1 MEIQRIDGIINES
14 WMAQRLG
21 KVTASRL
28 SDVIAKTKTG
38 VSTSRQNYLI
48 QLVSERLTGKKGDS
62 FVNQAM
68 LDGIE
73 REGLARQLYMQSKS
87 VSVTEVGF
95 FDHPTI
101 AMSGASPDGAVNAE
115 EDGKYVGLIEIKCPI
130 ETTHTNTLISKSV
143 PSKYMPQIQWQMA
156 SVSPNV
162 KWCDFISYNPNFP
175 DTMQLFVARVERD
188 DSYIAELETE
198 VIKFLDEV
206 NQTILKLKE

>member
-1 MEIQRIDGIINES
+1 MIEQRTEE
-14 WMAQRLG
+14 WFQQRLG
-21 KVTASRL
+21 KVTASRI

-38 VSTSRQNYLI
+38 VSTSRQNYLV

-73 REGLARQLYMQSKS
+73 REAAAREFYMRTRG

-95 FDHPTI
+95 FDHPVI
-101 AMSGASPDGAVNAE
+101 KNSGASPDGAVNAE
-115 EDGKYVGLIEIKCPI
+115 EDGKYAGLIEIKCPI
-130 ETTHTNTLISKSV
+130 ETTHTNTLMSKSV

-162 KWCDFISYNPNFP
+162 KWVDFISYNPNFP

-188 DSYIAELETE
+188 NDYIAELETE
-198 VIKFLDEV
+198 VIKFLEEV
-206 NQTILKLKE
+206 EQTILKLKE

>member
-1 MEIQRIDGIINES
+1 MIEQRTEE
-14 WMAQRLG
+14 WFQQRLG
-21 KVTASRL
+21 KVTASRI

-38 VSTSRQNYLI
+38 VSTSRQNYLV

-73 REGLARQLYMQSKS
+73 RESSARELYMRTRG

-95 FDHPTI
+95 FDHPI
-101 AMSGASPDGAVNAE
+101 IKNSGASPDGAVNAE
-115 EDGKYVGLIEIKCPI
+115 EDGKYAGLIEIKCPI
-130 ETTHTNTLISKSV
+130 ETTHTNALMNKSV
-143 PSKYMPQIQWQMA
+143 PSKYIPQIQWQMA

-188 DSYIAELETE
+188 NDYIAELEAE

-206 NQTILKLKE
+206 DQTILKLKE

>member
-1 MEIQRIDGIINES
+1 MIEQRTEE
-14 WMAQRLG
+14 WFQQRLG
-21 KVTASRL
+21 KVTASRI

-38 VSTSRQNYLI
+38 VSTSRQNYLV

-73 REGLARQLYMQSKS
+73 RESAARELYMRTRG

-115 EDGKYVGLIEIKCPI
+115 EDGKYAGLIEIKCPI
-130 ETTHTNTLISKSV
+130 ETTHTNTLMSKSV
-143 PSKYMPQIQWQMA
+143 PSKYMPQIQWQMS

-162 KWCDFISYNPNFP
+162 KWVDFISFNPNFP

-188 DSYIAELETE
+188 NAYIAELEAE

-206 NQTILKLKE
+206 EQTIIKLKE

>member
-1 MEIQRIDGIINES
+1 MIEQRTEE
-14 WMAQRLG
+14 WFQQRLG
-21 KVTASRL
+21 KVTASRI

-73 REGLARQLYMQSKS
+73 REGAARELYERTRG

-101 AMSGASPDGAVNAE
+101 AMSGASPDGAVNSKE
-115 EDGKYVGLIEIKCPI
+115 EGKYDGLIEIKCPI
-130 ETTHTNTLISKSV
+130 ETTHTNTLMSKSV
-143 PSKYMPQIQWQMA
+143 PSKYIPQMQWQLA
-156 SVSPNV
+156 CTGA
-162 KWCDFISYNPNFP
+162 KWVDFVSYNPNFP
-175 DTMQLFVARVERD
+175 EELQLFVARVDRD
-188 DSYIAELETE
+188 DTYIAELEAE
-198 VIKFLDEV
+198 VVKFLDEV
-206 NQTILKLKE
+206 EQTILKLKE

>member
-1 MEIQRIDGIINES
+1 MIEQRTEE
-14 WMAQRLG
+14 WFQQRLG
-21 KVTASRL
+21 KVTASRI

-38 VSTSRQNYLI
+38 VSTSRQNYLV

-73 REGLARQLYMQSKS
+73 RESAARELYMRTRG

-95 FDHPTI
+95 FDHPVI
-101 AMSGASPDGAVNAE
+101 KNSGASPDGAVNAE
-115 EDGKYVGLIEIKCPI
+115 EEGKYAGLIEIKCPI
-130 ETTHTNTLISKSV
+130 ETTHTNTLMSKSV
-143 PSKYMPQIQWQMA
+143 PSKYIPQIQWQMA

-175 DTMQLFVARVERD
+175 DTMQLFVARVDRD
-188 DSYIAELETE
+188 DTYIGELETE
-198 VIKFLDEV
+198 VLKFLDEV
-206 NQTILKLKE
+206 DQTILKLKE

>member
-1 MEIQRIDGIINES
+1 MIEQRTEE
-14 WMAQRLG
+14 WFQQRLG
-21 KVTASRL
+21 KVTASRI

-38 VSTSRQNYLI
+38 VSTSRQNYLV

-73 REGLARQLYMQSKS
+73 RESAARALYMRTRK

-101 AMSGASPDGAVNAE
+101 AMSGASPDGAVNSE
-115 EDGKYVGLIEIKCPI
+115 EEGKYAGLIEIKCPI
-130 ETTHTNTLISKSV
+130 ETTHTNTLMSKSV
-143 PSKYMPQIQWQMA
+143 PSKYIPQMQWQLA
-156 SVSPNV
+156 CTGA
-162 KWCDFISYNPNFP
+162 KWVDFVSYNPNFP
-175 DTMQLFVARVERD
+175 EELQLFVARVDRD
-188 DSYIAELETE
+188 DTYIGELEAE

-206 NQTILKLKE
+206 EQTIIKLKE

>member
-1 MEIQRIDGIINES
+1 MIEQRTEE
-14 WMAQRLG
+14 WFQQRLG
-21 KVTASRL
+21 KVTASRI

-38 VSTSRQNYLI
+38 VSTSRQNYLV

-73 REGLARQLYMQSKS
+73 REGAARELYMRTRG

-115 EDGKYVGLIEIKCPI
+115 EDGKYAGLIEIKCPI
-130 ETTHTNTLISKSV
+130 ETTHTNTLMSKSV
-143 PSKYMPQIQWQMA
+143 PSKYIPQMQWQLA
-156 SVSPNV
+156 CTGA
-162 KWCDFISYNPNFP
+162 KWVDFVSYNPNFP
-175 DTMQLFVARVERD
+175 EELQLFVARVDRD
-188 DSYIAELETE
+188 DTYIGELEAE

-206 NQTILKLKE
+206 EQTIIKLKE

>member
-1 MEIQRIDGIINES
+1 MIEQRTEE
-14 WMAQRLG
+14 WFQQRLG
-21 KVTASRL
+21 KVTASRI

-73 REGLARQLYMQSKS
+73 RESAARELYMRTRG

-95 FDHPTI
+95 FDHPVI
-101 AMSGASPDGAVNAE
+101 KNSGASPDGAVNAE
-115 EDGKYVGLIEIKCPI
+115 EEGKYAGLIEIKCPI
-130 ETTHTNTLISKSV
+130 ETTHTNTLMSKSV
-143 PSKYMPQIQWQMA
+143 PSKYKSQIQWQMA

-162 KWCDFISYNPNFP
+162 KWVDFISYNPNFP
-175 DTMQLFVARVERD
+175 DTMQLFIARVDRD
-188 DSYIAELETE
+188 DTYIAELEAE
-198 VIKFLDEV
+198 VVKFLDEV
-206 NQTILKLKE
+206 EQTILKLKE

>member
-1 MEIQRIDGIINES
+1 MIEQRTEE
-14 WMAQRLG
+14 WFQQRLG
-21 KVTASRL
+21 KVTASRI

-73 REGLARQLYMQSKS
+73 RESAARALYMLNRD

-95 FDHPTI
+95 FDHPVITN
-101 AMSGASPDGAVNAE
+101 SGASPDGAVNAE
-115 EDGKYVGLIEIKCPI
+115 EEGKYAGLIEIKCPI
-130 ETTHTNTLISKSV
+130 ETTHTNTLMSKSV
-143 PSKYMPQIQWQMA
+143 PSKYVPQMQWQLA
-156 SVSPNV
+156 CTGARWVDFVS
-162 KWCDFISYNPNFP
+162 FNPNFP
-175 DTMQLFVARVERD
+175 AELQIFVARVDRD
-188 DSYIAELETE
+188 DSYIAELEAE

-206 NQTILKLKE
+206 EQTIIKLKE

>member
-1 MEIQRIDGIINES
+1 MIEQRTDE
-14 WMAQRLG
+14 WFQQRLG
-21 KVTASRL
+21 KVTASRI

-38 VSTSRQNYLI
+38 VSTSRQNYLV

-73 REGLARQLYMQSKS
+73 REAAAREFYMRTRG

-95 FDHPTI
+95 FDHPVI
-101 AMSGASPDGAVNAE
+101 KNSGASPDGAVNAE
-115 EDGKYVGLIEIKCPI
+115 EDGKYAGLIEIKCPI
-130 ETTHTNTLISKSV
+130 ETTHTNTLMSKSV

-162 KWCDFISYNPNFP
+162 KWVDFISYNPNFP

-188 DSYIAELETE
+188 NDYIAELETE
-198 VIKFLDEV
+198 VIKFLEEV
-206 NQTILKLKE
+206 EQTILKLKE

>member
-1 MEIQRIDGIINES
+1 MIEQRTEE
-14 WMAQRLG
+14 WFQQRLG
-21 KVTASRL
+21 KVTASRI

-73 REGLARQLYMQSKS
+73 RESAARALYERTRG

-95 FDHPTI
+95 FDHPVI
-101 AMSGASPDGAVNAE
+101 KNSGASPDGAVNAE
-115 EDGKYVGLIEIKCPI
+115 EDGKYAGLIEIKCPI
-130 ETTHTNTLISKSV
+130 ETTHTNTLMSKEV
-143 PSKYMPQIQWQMA
+143 PSKYKSQIQWQMA

-162 KWCDFISYNPNFP
+162 KWVDFISYNPNFP
-175 DTMQLFVARVERD
+175 DTMQLFIARVDRD
-188 DSYIAELETE
+188 DTYIAELEAE
-198 VIKFLDEV
+198 VVKFLDEV
-206 NQTILKLKE
+206 EQTILKLKE

>member
-1 MEIQRIDGIINES
+1 MIEQRTEE
-14 WMAQRLG
+14 WFQQRLG
-21 KVTASRL
+21 KVTASRI

-73 REGLARQLYMQSKS
+73 RESAARELYMRTRG

-115 EDGKYVGLIEIKCPI
+115 EDGKYAGLIEIKCPI
-130 ETTHTNTLISKSV
+130 ETTHTNTLMSKSV
-143 PSKYMPQIQWQMA
+143 PSKYMPQIQWQMS

-162 KWCDFISYNPNFP
+162 KWVDFISFNPNFP

-188 DSYIAELETE
+188 NAYIAELEAE

-206 NQTILKLKE
+206 EQTIIKLKE

>member
-1 MEIQRIDGIINES
+1 MIEQRTEE
-14 WMAQRLG
+14 WFQQRLG
-21 KVTASRL
+21 KVTASRI

-38 VSTSRQNYLI
+38 VSTSRQNYLV

-73 REGLARQLYMQSKS
+73 RESAARELYMQTRG

-95 FDHPTI
+95 FDHPVI
-101 AMSGASPDGAVNAE
+101 KNSGASPDGAVNAE
-115 EDGKYVGLIEIKCPI
+115 EDGKYAGLIEIKCPI
-130 ETTHTNTLISKSV
+130 ETTHTNTLMSKSV
-143 PSKYMPQIQWQMA
+143 PSKYIPQMQWQMA

-162 KWCDFISYNPNFP
+162 KWVDFISFNPNFP
-175 DTMQLFVARVERD
+175 DKMQLFVARVERD
-188 DSYIAELETE
+188 NAYIAELEAE

-206 NQTILKLKE
+206 EQTILKLKE

>member
-1 MEIQRIDGIINES
+1 MIEQRTEE
-14 WMAQRLG
+14 WFQQRLG
-21 KVTASRL
+21 KVTASRI

-38 VSTSRQNYLI
+38 VSTSRQNYLV

-73 REGLARQLYMQSKS
+73 RESAARELYMQTKG

-95 FDHPTI
+95 FDHPVI
-101 AMSGASPDGAVNAE
+101 KNSGASPDGAVNAAE
-115 EDGKYVGLIEIKCPI
+115 EGKYAGLIEIKCPI
-130 ETTHTNTLISKSV
+130 ETTHTNTLMSKSV
-143 PSKYMPQIQWQMA
+143 PSKYIPQIQWQMA

-162 KWCDFISYNPNFP
+162 KWVDFISFNPNFP

-188 DSYIAELETE
+188 NAYIAELEAE

-206 NQTILKLKE
+206 EQTIIKLKE